1 MNRLLNKLKSL
12 LNSDNGVVLIG
23 NLVASALGLG
33 IFMLLARNLS
43 KSDFGAWALFIS
55 SAGLLDLM
63 RTGLVRQGM
72 VRTIATSQNDN
83 QSTLASAG
91 FLAASISIM
100 SSIGVWILNLSMD
113 WSNSGLEIFMKS
125 YPLLNL
131 VTLPW
136 NFDTWYMHA
145 LGKYRRMNAL
155 RLFVN
160 VLFIVLVGAGSILE
174 FTLEEF
180 VWAYLAANG
189 LISIYSVNSLR
200 TIHWIA
206 VSKTQIKGLVDYGK
220 HSLATLTGA
229 NLLKSADNL
238 IIGALMGTEA
248 VAIFAI
254 PMKALDLM
262 EIPLRGFVMTA
273 FRRLSQ
279 LHNSGQT
286 EAFKKLLFSNISK
299 LTILCIPVALG
310 MLIVPDWIIRIL
322 GGDTY
327 EESYTLLRVLS
338 IPLLLLPVDKFFGA
352 SLDSIGQPRIN
363 AIKVWIMVIANIAGD
378 LLAIWLFDSLL
389 LVAVVT
395 IINIVAGVWFTLVCH
410 PYLKSNLATLDSNQ
424 KSIIHSQSANTPT
437 HS

>member
-12 LNSDNGVVLIG
+12 LNSDNGIVLIG
-23 NLVASALGLG
+23 NLMASALGLG

-72 VRTIATSQNDN
+72 VRTIATSKSDN

-91 FLAASISIM
+91 FLAAAISIM
-100 SSIGVWILNLSMD
+100 SSIGVWILSLSMD
-113 WSNSGLEIFMKS
+113 WSNSGLEIFMRF
-125 YPLLNL
+125 YPILNL

-145 LGKYRRMNAL
+145 QGKYRRMNAL
-155 RLFVN
+155 RLLVN
-160 VLFIVLVGAGSILE
+160 VVFISLVVAGSFLG
-174 FTLEEF
+174 FNLEEF

-189 LISIYSVNSLR
+189 LISIYSFSSLR
-200 TIHWIA
+200 EIHWKEI
-206 VSKTQIKGLVDYGK
+206 SKTEIKALLDYGK

-279 LHNSGQT
+279 LHNAGQK
-286 EAFKKLLFSNISK
+286 EAFKSLLFKNISK
-299 LTILCIPVALG
+299 LTVLCIPVALS

-322 GGDTY
+322 GGDSY
-327 EESYTLLRVLS
+327 EDSYTLLRILS
-338 IPLLLLPVDKFFGA
+338 IPMLLLPVDKFFGA
-352 SLDSIGQPRIN
+352 SLDSIGKPRIN
-363 AIKVWIMVIANIAGD
+363 AIKVWIMVIANVAGD
-378 LLAIWLFDSLL
+378 FLAIWLFDSLV
-389 LVAVVT
+389 LVAIVT
-395 IINIVAGVWFTLVCH
+395 IINIIAGILFTLVSH
-410 PYLKSNLATLDSNQ
+410 PYLKSTAVTVKSNQ
-424 KSIIHSQSANTPT
+424 KSIIHIQSANSQP

>member
-113 WSNSGLEIFMKS
+113 WSNSGLEIFMKL

-363 AIKVWIMVIANIAGD
+363 AIKVWIMVIANIVGD

-395 IINIVAGVWFTLVCH
+395 TINIVAGIWFTLVCH

>member
-113 WSNSGLEIFMKS
+113 WSNSGLEIFMKF

-160 VLFIVLVGAGSILE
+160 VLFIALVGAGSILE

>member
-12 LNSDNGVVLIG
+12 LNSDNGIVLIG
-23 NLVASALGLG
+23 NLMASALGLG

-72 VRTIATSQNDN
+72 VRTIATSENDN

-91 FLAASISIM
+91 FLAAAISIM
-100 SSIGVWILNLSMD
+100 SSIGVWILSLSMD
-113 WSNSGLEIFMKS
+113 WSNSGLEIFMRF
-125 YPLLNL
+125 YPILNL

-145 LGKYRRMNAL
+145 QGKYRRMNAL
-155 RLFVN
+155 RLLVN
-160 VLFIVLVGAGSILE
+160 VVFISLVVAGSFLG
-174 FTLEEF
+174 FNLEEF

-189 LISIYSVNSLR
+189 LISIYSFSSLR
-200 TIHWIA
+200 EIHWKEI
-206 VSKTQIKGLVDYGK
+206 SKTEIKALLDYGK

-248 VAIFAI
+248 VATFAI

-279 LHNSGQT
+279 LHNTGQK

-299 LTILCIPVALG
+299 LTLLCIPVAAA
-310 MLIVPDWIIRIL
+310 MLIAPDLIIRIL
-322 GGDTY
+322 GGDSY

-338 IPLLLLPVDKFFGA
+338 IPLILLPLDKFFGA
-352 SLDSIGQPRIN
+352 SLDSIGKPRIN
-363 AIKVWIMVIANIAGD
+363 AIKVWIMVIANVACD
-378 LLAIWLFDSLL
+378 FLAIWLFDSLL

-395 IINIVAGVWFTLVCH
+395 IVNIVAGIVFTLANH
-410 PYLKSNLATLDSNQ
+410 PYLKSNSSTLESNQ
-424 KSIIHSQSANTPT
+424 KSIIPIQSANTQT